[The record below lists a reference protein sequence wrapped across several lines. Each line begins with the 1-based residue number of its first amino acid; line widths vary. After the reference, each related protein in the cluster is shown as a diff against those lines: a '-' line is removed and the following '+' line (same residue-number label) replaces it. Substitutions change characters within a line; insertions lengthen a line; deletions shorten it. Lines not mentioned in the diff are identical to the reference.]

1 MSEEHFLPPRAGKGI
16 LLRARVNAILDAA
29 KERGGHWVYVGAPG
43 GFGKS
48 LAVSQWLAPQRN
60 KHAWITLD
68 PYDNNESRFVRK
80 FLGGLAFAQRAN
92 RRLARAA
99 ERVKPPFLEYLF
111 DALDLLLPNTKK
123 YVLVLDDLHH
133 LRDGAVPRALPLLRK
148 RLPSGFTVCLLSR
161 DEPSDIFLDAILK
174 GDMTVLGARDLA
186 FDEEELRRLLTR
198 NGLSP
203 HRATDLLRR
212 TAGWP
217 IAVGALL
224 MGRGAPG
231 GERERGEVS
240 PDGALQGEE
249 LLRRYLDAHI
259 WSGWDDRV
267 RDFLMQVSL
276 PALLDGRLCR
286 RLTGRPDSA
295 EILESLAFVSRLG
308 NGRYRLHDLF
318 RDFLREKLDESR
330 SADEIHALEKK
341 VADALFEEEDYY
353 AAAAHYIRCSD
364 SRGLSAC
371 CAAFRRIAASSSV
384 EDRIAFFKEYVIGGR
399 EELPGDL
406 FEGNLPIM
414 TQCAFVYYAEGD
426 ARQFLRLMDKIER
439 ELESRSSKD
448 ISSSLEKADRDA
460 IQLFCALR
468 ALDFRRPLDRY
479 TDELL
484 EGQKDLERLLPD
496 GQIRVGTFTAA
507 MPMLHR
513 SLMDHS
519 DLARGRD
526 LYVQAARRRRAFT
539 PLLGNEHQVML
550 ECQLA
555 GILYESSLLPEACFR
570 ALRGQ
575 EMMETTP
582 CRAEVRFS
590 ADLILSAILRGLGRT
605 DEAAK
610 IETEME
616 RRIEGEGL
624 LLLRPSLRA
633 WRFAARI
640 AGGDVSAAREW
651 LDTYAAPLTGGLP
664 LYRMYQH
671 FVTERALLAV
681 REDALAVLFGE
692 KLLRLGMNFR
702 RRLDMIEASLLLS
715 IAHRNLGNRK
725 KSLLCM
731 KRALKIGALCNFPR
745 LFINDAPALAP
756 ILDALLRTHKT
767 HRTLWIDFAVRV
779 RAAMTGTDTASP
791 PEMEEETAAV
801 PVLSGRQE
809 RILELLERNASYGEI
824 ARDLGIAHST
834 AKYHVLRLYR
844 TLGASNA
851 AEALARA
858 GRAGPHSPDTNAP
871 QPECGASPSR

>member
-16 LLRARVNAILDAA
+16 VPRTKVNAILDAA
-29 KERGGHWVYVGAPG
+29 KEREGHWVYVGAPG
-43 GFGKS
+43 GYGKS

-68 PYDNNESRFVRK
+68 PYDNDEGRFVRK
-80 FLGGLAFAQRAN
+80 FLGGLAFAQKAN

-111 DALDLLLPNTKK
+111 DTLDLLLPNIKK

-133 LRDGAVPRALPLLRK
+133 LRDGEASRALPLLRK

-161 DEPSDIFLDAILK
+161 DEPSDIFLDTILK
-174 GDMTVLGARDLA
+174 GGMTVLDSRDLA

-203 HRATDLLRR
+203 HQAPDLLRR

-217 IAVGALL
+217 IAVGAFM

-231 GERERGEVS
+231 EERGEVS
-240 PDGALQGEE
+240 PDGAPQGEE
-249 LLRRYLDAHI
+249 LLRRYLDVHV

-318 RDFLREKLDESR
+318 RDFLREKLAKSR
-330 SADEIHALEKK
+330 SADEIHTLEKK
-341 VADALFEEEDYY
+341 VADAFFEEEDYY

-371 CAAFRRIAASSSV
+371 CAAFRRIAASSAI
-384 EDRIAFFKEYVIGGR
+384 EARIAFFKEYVIGGR
-399 EELPGDL
+399 EELPMDL
-406 FEGNLPIM
+406 FEGNLPIL
-414 TQCAFVYYAEGD
+414 TQCAFVYYVEGN
-426 ARQFLRLMDKIER
+426 ARQFLRLMDKIGR

-460 IQLFCALR
+460 IQLFCALQV
-468 ALDFRRPLDRY
+468 LDFRRPLNRY
-479 TDELL
+479 TDEFL
-484 EGQKDLERLLPD
+484 EGRKNLERLLPD
-496 GQIRVGTFTAA
+496 GQLRVGTFTAA

-513 SLMDHS
+513 SLIDQS
-519 DLARGRD
+519 DLARGHD
-526 LYVQAARRRRAFT
+526 LYAQAARRRRVFT
-539 PLLGNEHQVML
+539 PFLGNEHQVIL

-555 GILYESSLLPEACFR
+555 GILYESGRLPEACFR
-570 ALRGQ
+570 ALRAQ

-590 ADLILSAILRGLGRT
+590 ADLILSAILRGMGRA
-605 DEAAK
+605 DEAEK
-610 IETEME
+610 IEAETE

-640 AGGDVSAAREW
+640 AGGDRKAAQEW
-651 LDTYAAPLTGGLP
+651 LDTYAAPLTGSLP

-671 FVTERALLAV
+671 FVTERALLAAQ
-681 REDALAVLFGE
+681 EDALAVLFGE

-745 LFINDAPALAP
+745 LFTDDAPALAP
-756 ILDALLRTHKT
+756 ILDALLRPHKT
-767 HRTLWIDFAVRV
+767 HRALWLDFAVRV
-779 RAAMTGTDTASP
+779 RTTMAGTDTAPPSP
-791 PEMEEETAAV
+791 PSKGGEGAAATI
-801 PVLSGRQE
+801 LNGRQI
-809 RILELLERNASYGEI
+809 RILELLGRNASYGEI

-844 TLGASNA
+844 ALGVSSA
-851 AEALARA
+851 AEALARSS
-858 GRAGPHSPDTNAP
+858 RAGLYSP
-871 QPECGASPSR
+871 GAEPPS

>member
-16 LLRARVNAILDAA
+16 LPRARVNAILDAA

-68 PYDNNESRFVRK
+68 PYDNNEGRFVRK

-148 RLPSGFTVCLLSR
+148 RLPSAFTVCLLSR

-174 GDMTVLGARDLA
+174 GDMTVLDSRDLA

-203 HRATDLLRR
+203 HQAPDLLRR

-217 IAVGALL
+217 IAVRAIL
-224 MGRGAPG
+224 MGHGTPG
-231 GERERGEVS
+231 EERERGEIS

-249 LLRRYLDAHI
+249 LLRRYLDVHV
-259 WSGWDDRV
+259 WSGWDTWV
-267 RDFLMQVSL
+267 RDFLMQASL
-276 PALLDGRLCR
+276 PALLDGPLCR

-295 EILESLAFVSRLG
+295 EILGSLAFVSRLG

-318 RDFLREKLDESR
+318 RDFLREKLNESR
-330 SADEIHALEKK
+330 SAEEIHALEKK

-399 EELPGDL
+399 EAL
-406 FEGNLPIM
+406 FEGNLPIL
-414 TQCAFVYYAEGD
+414 TQCAFVYYVEGN
-426 ARQFLRLMDKIER
+426 ARHFLRLMDKMER
-439 ELESRSSKD
+439 ELESRSSKGYP
-448 ISSSLEKADRDA
+448 LEKADRDA

-479 TDELL
+479 TDKFL
-484 EGQKDLERLLPD
+484 EGRKDLEHLLPD
-496 GQIRVGTFTAA
+496 GQLRVGTFTAA

-555 GILYESSLLPEACFR
+555 GILYESSRLPEACFR
-570 ALRGQ
+570 ALRAQ

-590 ADLILSAILRGLGRT
+590 ADLILSAILRAMGRA

-610 IETEME
+610 IEKETE
-616 RRIEGEGL
+616 RRIEGEGF

-640 AGGDVSAAREW
+640 AGGDGKAAREW
-651 LDTYAAPLTGGLP
+651 LDTYAAPLTEGLP

-715 IAHRNLGNRK
+715 LAHRNLGNRK
-725 KSLLCM
+725 KSLHCM
-731 KRALKIGALCNFPR
+731 ERALKIGALCNFPR
-745 LFINDAPALAP
+745 LFIDDAPALAP
-756 ILDALLRTHKT
+756 ILDALLQTHKT
-767 HRTLWIDFAVRV
+767 HKALWIDFAVRV
-779 RAAMTGTDTASP
+779 RAAMAGTDKVPLTSSK
-791 PEMEEETAAV
+791 MVEEAAAV
-801 PVLSGRQE
+801 PALSDRQI

-844 TLGASNA
+844 TLGASSA

-858 GRAGPHSPDTNAP
+858 GRAGPHTPGAP
-871 QPECGASPSR
+871 S

>member
-16 LLRARVNAILDAA
+16 LPRARVNAILDAA

-68 PYDNNESRFVRK
+68 PYDNNEGRFVRK

-111 DALDLLLPNTKK
+111 DALDLLLSNTKK

-174 GDMTVLGARDLA
+174 GDMTVLDSRDLA

-203 HRATDLLRR
+203 HQAPDLLRR

-217 IAVGALL
+217 IAVGAFL
-224 MGRGAPG
+224 MGRGTPG
-231 GERERGEVS
+231 EEREKGEVS

-276 PALLDGRLCR
+276 PALLDGRLCC
-286 RLTGRPDSA
+286 RLTGQPDSA

-414 TQCAFVYYAEGD
+414 TQCAFVYYVEGN
-426 ARQFLRLMDKIER
+426 ARQFLRLMDEMER
-439 ELESRSSKD
+439 ELESRSSKGYP
-448 ISSSLEKADRDA
+448 LEKADRDA

-555 GILYESSLLPEACFR
+555 GILYESSRLPEACFR
-570 ALRGQ
+570 ALRAQ

-590 ADLILSAILRGLGRT
+590 ADLILSAILRGMGRT

-791 PEMEEETAAV
+791 PEMEEETATV
-801 PVLSGRQE
+801 PVLSGRQI

-844 TLGASNA
+844 TLGASSA

-858 GRAGPHSPDTNAP
+858 GRAGPHTPGAP
-871 QPECGASPSR
+871 S

>member
-16 LLRARVNAILDAA
+16 LPRARVNAILDAA

-68 PYDNNESRFVRK
+68 PYDNNEGRFVRK

-174 GDMTVLGARDLA
+174 GDMTVLDSRDLA

-217 IAVGALL
+217 IAVGAFL
-224 MGRGAPG
+224 MGSGAPG
-231 GERERGEVS
+231 EEREKEEVS

-259 WSGWDDRV
+259 WSGWDTWV
-267 RDFLMQVSL
+267 RDFLMQASL
-276 PALLDGRLCR
+276 PALLDGPLCR
-286 RLTGRPDSA
+286 RLTGRQDSA
-295 EILESLAFVSRLG
+295 EILESLSRNLAFVSHLG

-318 RDFLREKLDESR
+318 RDFLREKLAESR
-330 SADEIHALEKK
+330 SAEEIHALEKK

-399 EELPGDL
+399 EELRKDL

-414 TQCAFVYYAEGD
+414 TQCAFVHYVEGN
-426 ARQFLRLMDKIER
+426 ARQFLRLMDEMER
-439 ELESRSSKD
+439 ELKSRRSKGYP
-448 ISSSLEKADRDA
+448 LEKADRDA

-479 TDELL
+479 TDKFL
-484 EGQKDLERLLPD
+484 EGRRDLEHLLPD
-496 GQIRVGTFTAA
+496 GQLRVGTFTAA

-555 GILYESSLLPEACFR
+555 GILYESSRLPEACFR

-590 ADLILSAILRGLGRT
+590 ADLILSAILRGMGRA
-605 DEAAK
+605 DEASK
-610 IETEME
+610 IEAETE
-616 RRIEGEGL
+616 RRIEEEGL
-624 LLLRPSLRA
+624 LPLRPSLRA
-633 WRFAARI
+633 WRYAARI

-651 LDTYAAPLTGGLP
+651 LDTYSAPLTGGLP

-671 FVTERALLAV
+671 FVTVRALLAV

-731 KRALKIGALCNFPR
+731 KRALKIAALCNFPR
-745 LFINDAPALAP
+745 LFIDDAPALAP
-756 ILDALLRTHKT
+756 ILDALLQTHKT
-767 HRTLWIDFAVRV
+767 HKALWIDFAVRV
-779 RAAMTGTDTASP
+779 RAAMAGTDTAP
-791 PEMEEETAAV
+791 PPKMEKETATV
-801 PVLSGRQE
+801 PVLSGRQI

-844 TLGASNA
+844 TLGASSA

-858 GRAGPHSPDTNAP
+858 GRAGPHTPGAP
-871 QPECGASPSR
+871 S

>member
-16 LLRARVNAILDAA
+16 LPRARVNAILDAA

-68 PYDNNESRFVRK
+68 PYDNNEGRFVRK

-111 DALDLLLPNTKK
+111 DALDLLLSNTKK

-148 RLPSGFTVCLLSR
+148 RLPSAFTVCLLSR
-161 DEPSDIFLDAILK
+161 DEPPDVFLDAILK
-174 GDMTVLGARDLA
+174 SDMTVLDARDLA

-203 HRATDLLRR
+203 HQAPDLLRR

-217 IAVGALL
+217 IAVRAIL
-224 MGRGAPG
+224 MGHGTPG
-231 GERERGEVS
+231 EEREKGEVS

-249 LLRRYLDAHI
+249 LLRRYLDVHV
-259 WSGWDDRV
+259 WSGWDTWV
-267 RDFLMQVSL
+267 RDFLMQASL
-276 PALLDGRLCR
+276 PALLDGPLCR
-286 RLTGRPDSA
+286 RLTGRQDSA
-295 EILESLAFVSRLG
+295 EILGSLAFVSRLG
-308 NGRYRLHDLF
+308 DGRYRLHDLF
-318 RDFLREKLDESR
+318 RDFLREKLNESR
-330 SADEIHALEKK
+330 SAEEIHALEKK

-399 EELPGDL
+399 EELPLDL
-406 FEGNLPIM
+406 FEGNLPIL
-414 TQCAFVYYAEGD
+414 TQCAFVYYVEGN
-426 ARQFLRLMDKIER
+426 ARHFLRLMDKMER
-439 ELESRSSKD
+439 ELESRSSKGYP
-448 ISSSLEKADRDA
+448 LEKADRDA

-484 EGQKDLERLLPD
+484 EGRKDLKRLLPD
-496 GQIRVGTFTAA
+496 GQLRVGTFTAA

-555 GILYESSLLPEACFR
+555 GILYESSRLPEACFR
-570 ALRGQ
+570 ALRAQ

-590 ADLILSAILRGLGRT
+590 ADLILSAILRGMGRT
-605 DEAAK
+605 DEAAR
-610 IETEME
+610 IEAETE
-616 RRIEGEGL
+616 RRIEREGL
-624 LLLRPSLRA
+624 LSLRSSLRA
-633 WRFAARI
+633 WRYASRI
-640 AGGDVSAAREW
+640 AGGDETAAREW
-651 LDTYAAPLTGGLP
+651 LDSYAAPLSDSLP
-664 LYRMYQH
+664 LYRMHQH
-671 FVTERALLAV
+671 FVTARALLVV

-692 KLLRLGMNFR
+692 KLLKLGMSFR

-715 IAHRNLGNRK
+715 IAYRNLGNRRE
-725 KSLLCM
+725 SLSCIR
-731 KRALKIGALCNFPR
+731 RALKIAALCNFSR
-745 LFINDAPALAP
+745 LFIDDAPALAP

-779 RAAMTGTDTASP
+779 RAAMAGTDTAPP
-791 PEMEEETAAV
+791 PEMEEETATV
-801 PVLSGRQE
+801 PVLSDRQI
-809 RILELLERNASYGEI
+809 RILELLGRNASYGEI

-844 TLGASNA
+844 TLGASSA

-858 GRAGPHSPDTNAP
+858 GRAGPHTPGAP
-871 QPECGASPSR
+871 S

>member
-16 LLRARVNAILDAA
+16 LPRARVNAILDAA

-68 PYDNNESRFVRK
+68 PYDNNEGRFVRK

-148 RLPSGFTVCLLSR
+148 RLPSAFTVCLLSR

-174 GDMTVLGARDLA
+174 GDMTVLDSRDLA

-203 HRATDLLRR
+203 HQAPDLLRR

-217 IAVGALL
+217 IAVGAFL
-224 MGRGAPG
+224 MGRGTPG
-231 GERERGEVS
+231 EEREKGEVS
-240 PDGALQGEE
+240 PDGVLQGEE

-259 WSGWDDRV
+259 WSSWDDRV

-276 PALLDGRLCR
+276 PALLDGRLCC
-286 RLTGRPDSA
+286 RLTGQPDSA

-318 RDFLREKLDESR
+318 RDFLREKLNESR
-330 SADEIHALEKK
+330 SAEEIHALEKK

-384 EDRIAFFKEYVIGGR
+384 EDRIAFFREYVIDGR

-484 EGQKDLERLLPD
+484 EGRKDL
-496 GQIRVGTFTAA
+496 A
-507 MPMLHR
+507 
-513 SLMDHS
+513 
-519 DLARGRD
+519 
-526 LYVQAARRRRAFT
+526 
-539 PLLGNEHQVML
+539 
-550 ECQLA
+550 
-555 GILYESSLLPEACFR
+555 
-570 ALRGQ
+570 
-575 EMMETTP
+575 
-582 CRAEVRFS
+582 
-590 ADLILSAILRGLGRT
+590 
-605 DEAAK
+605 
-610 IETEME
+610 
-616 RRIEGEGL
+616 
-624 LLLRPSLRA
+624 
-633 WRFAARI
+633 
-640 AGGDVSAAREW
+640 VS
-651 LDTYAAPLTGGLP
+651 
-664 LYRMYQH
+664 
-671 FVTERALLAV
+671 
-681 REDALAVLFGE
+681 
-692 KLLRLGMNFR
+692 
-702 RRLDMIEASLLLS
+702 
-715 IAHRNLGNRK
+715 
-725 KSLLCM
+725 
-731 KRALKIGALCNFPR
+731 
-745 LFINDAPALAP
+745 
-756 ILDALLRTHKT
+756 
-767 HRTLWIDFAVRV
+767 
-779 RAAMTGTDTASP
+779 
-791 PEMEEETAAV
+791 
-801 PVLSGRQE
+801 
-809 RILELLERNASYGEI
+809 
-824 ARDLGIAHST
+824 
-834 AKYHVLRLYR
+834 
-844 TLGASNA
+844 
-851 AEALARA
+851 
-858 GRAGPHSPDTNAP
+858 
-871 QPECGASPSR
+871 

>member
-16 LLRARVNAILDAA
+16 LPRARVNAILDAA

-111 DALDLLLPNTKK
+111 DALDLLLSNTKK

-148 RLPSGFTVCLLSR
+148 RLPSAFTVCLLSR

-174 GDMTVLGARDLA
+174 GDMTVLDSRDLA

-217 IAVGALL
+217 IAVGAFL
-224 MGRGAPG
+224 MGSGAPG
-231 GERERGEVS
+231 EEREKEEVS
-240 PDGALQGEE
+240 PDGALQGEA
-249 LLRRYLDAHI
+249 LLRRYLDLHV

-267 RDFLMQVSL
+267 RDFLMQASL

-448 ISSSLEKADRDA
+448 ISSSSKKADRDA

-484 EGQKDLERLLPD
+484 EGRKDLKRLLPD
-496 GQIRVGTFTAA
+496 GQLRVGTFTAA

-513 SLMDHS
+513 SLIDHS

-590 ADLILSAILRGLGRT
+590 ADLILSAILRAMGRA

-610 IETEME
+610 IEKETE
-616 RRIEGEGL
+616 RRIEGEGF

-640 AGGDVSAAREW
+640 AGGDGKAAREW
-651 LDTYAAPLTGGLP
+651 LDTYAAPLTEGLP

-715 IAHRNLGNRK
+715 LAHRNLGNRK
-725 KSLLCM
+725 KSLHCM
-731 KRALKIGALCNFPR
+731 ERALKIGALCNFPR
-745 LFINDAPALAP
+745 LFIDDAPALAP
-756 ILDALLRTHKT
+756 VLDTLLRTHKT
-767 HRTLWIDFAVRV
+767 HKALWIDFAVRV
-779 RAAMTGTDTASP
+779 RAAMAGTDKVPLTSSK
-791 PEMEEETAAV
+791 MVEEAAAV
-801 PVLSGRQE
+801 PALSDRQI
-809 RILELLERNASYGEI
+809 RILELLGRNASYGEI
-824 ARDLGIAHST
+824 AKELGIAHST

-844 TLGASNA
+844 ALGASSA
-851 AEALARA
+851 AEALART
-858 GRAGPHSPDTNAP
+858 GRPGPHSPGS
-871 QPECGASPSR
+871 ESPG